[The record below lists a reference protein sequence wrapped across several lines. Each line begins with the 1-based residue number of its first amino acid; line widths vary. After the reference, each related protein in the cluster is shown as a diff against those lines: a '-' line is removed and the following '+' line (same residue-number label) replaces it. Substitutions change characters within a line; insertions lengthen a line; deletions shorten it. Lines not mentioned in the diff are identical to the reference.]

1 MVGKYILLYK
11 HCLERERLVWG
22 AQCAAFFWGVQFAC
36 PATAGDF
43 LSEGMVFK
51 AFETILALSAAGAV
65 DVTIRM
71 LVTSLAISNFGT
83 EQQLSIRVQESKH
96 FDGLKMAAGRVAS

>member
-1 MVGKYILLYK
+1 MKVWSSRLLKQSLRY
-11 HCLERERLVWG
+11 LQL
-22 AQCAAFFWGVQFAC
+22 
-36 PATAGDF
+36 
-43 LSEGMVFK
+43 
-51 AFETILALSAAGAV
+51 GAV